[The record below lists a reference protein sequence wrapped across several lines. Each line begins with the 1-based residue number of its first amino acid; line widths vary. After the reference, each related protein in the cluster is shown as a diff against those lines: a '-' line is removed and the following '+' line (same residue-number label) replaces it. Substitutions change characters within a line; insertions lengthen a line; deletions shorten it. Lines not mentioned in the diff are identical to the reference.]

1 MKKVWILCTLCI
13 FAVCLASA
21 AVAADRSGYDRLVTD
36 MDAARVAGADVFAP
50 KTWEKAIEAFEK
62 ARKDVAGKKKQGTL
76 DKHVAEAAEYTANAV
91 KAAEVGKLSLQEYL
105 EPREKARDAGAPKL
119 VPVLYAEAE
128 EVFLKATRKVEE
140 GKVKDALKEA
150 AKARPLFDTAELEAI
165 RASILGKSDRLIAK
179 AVADDAEKYA
189 PSTLDKARSARSRS
203 NTILT
208 ADRYNR
214 DEAVVQATRAEYE
227 ARHASNIGL
236 SVRSLERNDQA
247 WEKLM
252 LGYEI
257 QMNRIGEAFSLEHL
271 PFDDGPQAA
280 TDQLVAHI
288 AELQVDNREL
298 NTELDGLSALLRTS
312 LGRFGDETAATTPLA
327 LAEQVDRG
335 IMAAKLNQRN
345 LTSQVVSGQADLA
358 AVEEQRLAAEGEL
371 AVRREKEAKFRRAK
385 VLLNPSE
392 GEILF
397 NAANDIVLRLHG
409 LSFSPGKSEIEDQ
422 HVALLTKVQEVVKMY
437 PDAHFTIEGHTDALG
452 SPSSNVTLSEKR
464 SYAVMQY
471 LRQSMLIPVDHVRSV
486 GYGADHPVA
495 SNKTADGRAK
505 NRRIDIVIMQ

>member
-1 MKKVWILCTLCI
+1 MKRAWVFC
-13 FAVCLASA
+13 AVCVLVVSLVSPA
-21 AVAADRSGYDRLVTD
+21 AAADRSGYDLLVKD
-36 MDAARVAGADVFAP
+36 MDAARQAGAPVFAP
-50 KTWEKAIEAFEK
+50 KTWEKAIEAFQK
-62 ARKDVAGKKKQGTL
+62 ARKDVSENKKQKDL

-91 KAAEVGKLSLQEYL
+91 KAAGVGQLSLQEYL
-105 EPREKARDAGAPKL
+105 EPRDKARDAGAPKL
-119 VPVLYAEAE
+119 VPELYAEAE

-150 AKARPLFDTAELEAI
+150 AKARPLFDTAEMEAI
-165 RASILGKSDRLIAK
+165 RVTIMGEADRLITK

-208 ADRYNR
+208 SDRYNR
-214 DEAVVQATRAEYE
+214 DEAVTQAARAEYE

-257 QMNRIGEAFSLEHL
+257 QMNRVGEAFGLEHL
-271 PFDDGPQAA
+271 PFDEGAGAA
-280 TDQLVAHI
+280 TDQLVQHI
-288 AELQVDNREL
+288 AELQVDNREMITQL
-298 NTELDGLSALLRTS
+298 EGLSSSLRVS
-312 LGRFGDETAATTPLA
+312 LGRFGDDTAAATPLG

-335 IMAAKLNQRN
+335 IMAAKLNQQQLNRD
-345 LTSQVVSGQADLA
+345 LVSGQADLA
-358 AVEEQRLAAEGEL
+358 AVEQERLAAESEL

-385 VLLNPSE
+385 MLLNPSE
-392 GEILF
+392 GEVLF

-409 LSFSPGKSEIEDQ
+409 LSFSPGKSEIEDR
-422 HVALLTKVQEVVKMY
+422 HVALLAKVQEVVKMY
-437 PDAHFTIEGHTDALG
+437 PDAHFTIEGHTDAVG
-452 SPSSNVTLSEKR
+452 NPSSNVALSEKR
-464 SYAVMQY
+464 SYSVMQY
-471 LRQSMLIPVDHVRSV
+471 LRQSMLLPMDQVRSI

-505 NRRIDIVIMQ
+505 NRRIDIVIMK